1 MGKIMEYWKI
11 KKEGQKKKP
20 LNYKIN
26 MEICEVYG
34 GMLVYDMCYVGM
46 WYVICWYGD
55 RYWKCGCFCQYFGKS
70 QKCFFLKQ

>member
-1 MGKIMEYWKI
+1 
-11 KKEGQKKKP
+11 
-20 LNYKIN
+20 